1 MVSLYHKLS
10 ANGLHINGSFY
21 PSEATSDETVFVSKV
36 PEAVANIYEEQGT
49 GSRNPETF
57 LPPSQSA
64 STQEVVSEVASAK
77 VKPGRKPRQPK
88 VASPDA
94 AIDSA
99 SRSEVD
105 ETTEEG
111 TEQEAPD
118 DTQPEV
124 TE

>member
-36 PEAVANIYEEQGT
+36 PEGVANIYEEQGT

-57 LPPSQSA
+57 LPPSQGASA
-64 STQEVVSEVASAK
+64 QEVAPEVAPKA
-77 VKPGRKPRQPK
+77 KPGRKPRQPK
-88 VASPDA
+88 VATPDSE
-94 AIDSA
+94 SA
-99 SRSEVD
+99 SRSED
-105 ETTEEG
+105 EEG
-111 TEQEAPD
+111 DGEAPE

-124 TE
+124 TV

>member
-1 MVSLYHKLS
+1 MVHLYHKLS
-10 ANGLHINGSFY
+10 ANGLHVNGEFY
-21 PSEATSDETVFVSKV
+21 PSESTSDETVFVSKV

-57 LPPSQSA
+57 LPPSQGASA
-64 STQEVVSEVASAK
+64 QEVSPEVAPKA
-77 VKPGRKPRQPK
+77 KPGRKPRKPK
-88 VASPDA
+88 VATPDA

-99 SRSEVD
+99 SRSED
-105 ETTEEG
+105 EEED
-111 TEQEAPD
+111 EEAPE